1 MEPMSTDAREWTAF
15 GRIDAD
21 GTVYVKT
28 AAGERQV
35 GSWQAGTP
43 EEGLLHFARRF
54 ADLVVEVDLLQTRL
68 ASGAADPQHTRTS
81 LRRLRE
87 SLDTVH
93 AVGDFDTLSTRIDQ
107 LIAVAEQRAEETRA
121 ARAEAKAEAISR
133 KEALATEA
141 EQIAAESTQWKA
153 AGDRMREILE
163 EWKTIRV
170 GDRKADT
177 ELWRRYAAARDAF
190 SRRRGSHFATL
201 DAQRKEVQSHKEAL
215 VTEAEELANSTDWGP
230 AAGRMKQLM
239 ADWKSAGRA
248 SREIEQRLWDR
259 FRAAQDGFFARR
271 SEVFSQRDAEQ
282 HQALEIKRALVVDA
296 EALDVDANP
305 QGAQQKLREILA
317 RWHEAGR
324 IPRESQTGLE
334 RRLRAVED
342 KVRHAMESAW
352 RRTAPEE
359 SPLLA
364 QMRNQVAE
372 AEQRLE
378 RARESGDARRIATAE
393 QALASKRRFL
403 ELAER
408 SS

>member
-1 MEPMSTDAREWTAF
+1 MSTDAREWTAF

-54 ADLVVEVDLLQTRL
+54 ADLLVEVDLLQTRL

-81 LRRLRE
+81 LRRMRE
-87 SLDTVH
+87 SLDTMH
-93 AVGDFDTLSTRIDQ
+93 AVGDFDALASRVDG
-107 LIAVAEQRAEETRA
+107 LITIAEQRTEETRA
-121 ARAEAKAEAISR
+121 ARAEAKAEAIAR
-133 KEALATEA
+133 KEALASEA
-141 EQIAAESTQWKA
+141 EQIATESTQWKA
-153 AGDRMREILE
+153 AGDRMRQILD
-163 EWKTIRV
+163 EWKTIKV
-170 GDRKADT
+170 GDRKAET

-201 DAQRKEVQSHKEAL
+201 DAQRKEVQSRKEAL
-215 VTEAEELANSTDWGP
+215 VAEAEELAASTDWGP
-230 AAGRMKQLM
+230 AATRMKQLM
-239 ADWKSAGRA
+239 AEWKAAGRA
-248 SREIEQRLWDR
+248 SRETEQRLWER
-259 FRAAQDGFFARR
+259 FRVAQDGFFARR
-271 SEVFSQRDAEQ
+271 SEVFSQRDAELNE
-282 HQALEIKRALVVDA
+282 HLETKRTLLMEA
-296 EALDVDANP
+296 EALDVEADP
-305 QGAQQKLREILA
+305 QRAQQRLREILA
-317 RWHEAGR
+317 RWHDTGR
-324 IPRESQTGLE
+324 IPREAQVGLE
-334 RRLRAVED
+334 RRLRAVEE

-378 RARESGDARRIATAE
+378 RARESGDPRRISAAE

-408 SS
+408 SG

>member
-1 MEPMSTDAREWTAF
+1 MSTDAREWTAF

-35 GSWQAGTP
+35 GSWQAGTL

-133 KEALATEA
+133 KEALAAEA

-201 DAQRKEVQSHKEAL
+201 DAQRKEVQSRKEAL

-230 AAGRMKQLM
+230 AAARMKQLM
-239 ADWKSAGRA
+239 TEWKSSGRA
-248 SREIEQRLWDR
+248 SRETEQRLWDR

-282 HQALEIKRALVVDA
+282 HQALETKRALLADA

-324 IPRESQTGLE
+324 IPRESQAGLE
-334 RRLRAVED
+334 RRLRAVEE

-352 RRTAPEE
+352 RRTTPEE

-372 AEQRLE
+372 AEQRLD
-378 RARESGDARRIATAE
+378 RARESGDARRISAAE

>member
-1 MEPMSTDAREWTAF
+1 MSTDAREWTAF

-35 GSWQAGTP
+35 GSWQAGTL

-133 KEALATEA
+133 KETLAAEA

-201 DAQRKEVQSHKEAL
+201 DAQRKEVQSRKEAL
-215 VTEAEELANSTDWGP
+215 VTEAEEIANSTDWGP
-230 AAGRMKQLM
+230 AAARMKQLM
-239 ADWKSAGRA
+239 AEWKSSGRA
-248 SREIEQRLWDR
+248 SRETEQRLWDR

-282 HQALEIKRALVVDA
+282 HQALETKRALLVEA

-305 QGAQQKLREILA
+305 QAAQQKLREILA

-324 IPRESQTGLE
+324 IPRESQAGLE
-334 RRLRAVED
+334 RRLRAVEE

-372 AEQRLE
+372 AEQRLD
-378 RARESGDARRIATAE
+378 RARESGDARRIAAAE

>member
-81 LRRLRE
+81 LGRLRE
-87 SLDTVH
+87 SLDAVH
-93 AVGDFDTLSTRIDQ
+93 AVGDFDALAARIDS
-107 LIAVAEQRAEETRA
+107 LTAIAERRTEETRA
-121 ARAEAKAEAISR
+121 ARAEAKAEAIAR
-133 KEALATEA
+133 KEALAAEA
-141 EQIAAESTQWKA
+141 EQIASESTQWKA
-153 AGDRMREILE
+153 AGDRMRQILE

-170 GDRKADT
+170 GDRKTET

-201 DAQRKEVQSHKEAL
+201 DAQRKEVQSRKEAL
-215 VTEAEELANSTDWGP
+215 VAEAEELAASTDWGP
-230 AAGRMKQLM
+230 AATRMKQLM
-239 ADWKSAGRA
+239 TEWKASGRA
-248 SREIEQRLWDR
+248 SRETEQRLWER

-271 SEVFSQRDAEQ
+271 SEIFSQRDAELNE
-282 HQALEIKRALVVDA
+282 HLETKRALLA
-296 EALDVDANP
+296 EAEKLDVESNP

-317 RWHEAGR
+317 RWHDTGR
-324 IPRESQTGLE
+324 IPREAQAGLE
-334 RRLRAVED
+334 RRLRTVEE

-408 SS
+408 SD

>member
-1 MEPMSTDAREWTAF
+1 MSTDAREWTAF

-35 GSWQAGTP
+35 GSWQAGTL

-107 LIAVAEQRAEETRA
+107 LIAVAEQRAEEAKA

-215 VTEAEELANSTDWGP
+215 VAEAEDLANSTDWGP
-230 AAGRMKQLM
+230 AAARMKQLM
-239 ADWKSAGRA
+239 AEWKSSGRA
-248 SREIEQRLWDR
+248 SRETEQRLWDR

-282 HQALEIKRALVVDA
+282 HQALETKRALLADA

-324 IPRESQTGLE
+324 IPRESQAGLE
-334 RRLRAVED
+334 RRLRAVEE
-342 KVRHAMESAW
+342 KVRNAMESAW

-372 AEQRLE
+372 AEQRLD
-378 RARESGDARRIATAE
+378 RARESGDSRRIAAAE